1 MSYAAL
7 PSSFS
12 PTVLKVDEA
21 VLEPF
26 TCIISN
32 PGKDIRTQ
40 LMAAFNVWISV
51 PEYKLKIIAK
61 VVSML
66 HNASLMVDDIE
77 DDSQLR
83 RGVVSAAALSFAHK
97 IYGIPQ
103 TINTANYVY
112 FLAYQELLLLSAPG
126 STPSQTELVSIITS
140 ELISLHR
147 GQGLELLWRD
157 SLTCPS
163 EDQYVDMVNDKTGG
177 LLRIGIKLLMASTTV
192 NLTGVFFQIR
202 DDYVNLQSGE
212 YTSNKG
218 FAEDLTEGKFSFPIV
233 HGIHADRNNRQVL
246 SAFPHPPKTPE
257 NTNAPLMVHTTSY
270 LEKHTQSF
278 SYTRSVLANLEQQ
291 IDLGSPYSLGTL
303 RMPSVKTTGMSTIR
317 PRTLD
322 VRTAPRLFLEAC
334 TGGRHAAYGPETTA
348 LDPSPLSSSLSGLDL
363 LKVELGAGG
372 CPMRVFVHLHGFDEY
387 PSGRVEHITRG
398 GDSGRGSAGYK
409 YSIPSTITDAGS
421 FRFVAMRSFFKC

>member
-1 MSYAAL
+1 MSSSTST
-7 PSSFS
+7 PSYDNFLARLSGEPS
-12 PTVLKVDEA
+12 WSQQDESA

-26 TCIISN
+26 TYIISN

-40 LMAAFNVWISV
+40 LMAAFNVWINV
-51 PEYKLKIIAK
+51 PEDRLKIIAK

-83 RGVVSAAALSFAHK
+83 RGAPVAHK

-112 FLAYQELLLLSAPG
+112 FLAYQELLTLSPPG
-126 STPSQTELVSIITS
+126 STPSQTELISIITS

-163 EDQYVDMVNDKTGG
+163 EDQYVNMVNDKTGG
-177 LLRIGIKLLMASTTV
+177 LLRIGIKLLMACGTTNLDIDYVPLV
-192 NLTGVFFQIR
+192 NLIGVFFQIR
-202 DDYVNLQSGE
+202 DDYMNLQSGE

-233 HGIHADRNNRQVL
+233 HGIHADRSNRQVL
-246 SAFPHPPKTPE
+246 NTLQKRPRTP
-257 NTNAPLMVHTTSY
+257 TLKVHTISY

-278 SYTRSVLANLEQQ
+278 SYTRSVLTNLEQQ
-291 IDLGSPYSLGTL
+291 IRAEVARLGGNA
-303 RMPSVKTTGMSTIR
+303 G
-317 PRTLD
+317 
-322 VRTAPRLFLEAC
+322 LE
-334 TGGRHAAYGPETTA
+334 RIIDA
-348 LDPSPLSSSLSGLDL
+348 LA
-363 LKVELGAGG
+363 LKE
-372 CPMRVFVHLHGFDEY
+372 
-387 PSGRVEHITRG
+387 
-398 GDSGRGSAGYK
+398 
-409 YSIPSTITDAGS
+409 
-421 FRFVAMRSFFKC
+421 